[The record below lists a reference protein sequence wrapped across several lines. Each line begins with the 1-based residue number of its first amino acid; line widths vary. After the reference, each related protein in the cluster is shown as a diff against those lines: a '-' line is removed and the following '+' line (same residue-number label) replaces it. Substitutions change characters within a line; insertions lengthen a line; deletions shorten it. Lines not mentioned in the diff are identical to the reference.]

1 MFLFRCFA
9 GDFVVNMC
17 FERVSV
23 QTWFITNWE
32 NGIWL
37 FYLWFSRQQWGVS
50 WMIDM
55 PDMESNER
63 PLQDWISAKDKFQ
76 KKSRSKGVFVF
87 VLILFASQF
96 LNSPENTKKNMS
108 LLFDLLYVFVSE
120 FEESMDS
127 ETWGSICWT
136 MISYPMCRMSSSR
149 WWLRW
154 GCTVD
159 GGFSGY

>member
-1 MFLFRCFA
+1 
-9 GDFVVNMC
+9 
-17 FERVSV
+17 
-23 QTWFITNWE
+23 
-32 NGIWL
+32 
-37 FYLWFSRQQWGVS
+37 
-50 WMIDM
+50 MIDM

-127 ETWGSICWT
+127 ET
-136 MISYPMCRMSSSR
+136 
-149 WWLRW
+149 
-154 GCTVD
+154 
-159 GGFSGY
+159 